1 MPSVVRSSVITTAL
15 IAAVATLS
23 GCSGIRVVKASKA
36 GGEIALL
43 GNREEAMTKA
53 TMEMNRMCGPSG
65 FNIVEEGETVI
76 GTHSTSSGQTTAG
89 HTFFGAPATRS
100 SGTTDTI
107 EKTEWRVKY
116 TCNGAAQPP
125 TPAPAPAP
133 MPGAKIHELVV
144 RF

>member
-1 MPSVVRSSVITTAL
+1 MHSVVRSSIIATAL
-15 IAAVATLS
+15 IAAAASLS

-53 TMEMNRMCGPSG
+53 SMEMNRMCGPAG
-65 FNIVEEGETVI
+65 FEIVEEGEAVI
-76 GTHSTSSGQTTAG
+76 GTQSTSNGQSTAG
-89 HTFFGAPATRS
+89 QTFFGAPTVRT
-100 SGTTDTI
+100 SGTTDTVQ
-107 EKTEWRVKY
+107 KTEWRVKY
-116 TCNGAAQPP
+116 TCKGVAQPA
-125 TPAPAPAP
+125 APAPAP